1 MAKKYYWLKLKE
13 DFFEQRVIKKLRKIA
28 GGDTYTIIYLK
39 LQLLAMKNDG
49 KLIFENVEEDFASEM
64 ALELDEDVE
73 NVKVTLMYLEKNN
86 LIETISRDEF
96 LLPEVLEVIGS
107 ETASAIRVREHRER
121 KKTLQCNN
129 DVTSCNEVVTDLKQK
144 CSVEKEKEKEIIT
157 NINNNKNIIEISEKE
172 EKVVINSNG
181 ALQQEIKM
189 LLGVRKIKIFDII
202 KLNKPIERIKEVIDY
217 CNKNNKADG
226 YLFKALRDDWELMEH
241 IDNYNKG
248 YNLTKPKEAYKELV

>member
-39 LQLLAMKNDG
+39 LQLLAMKNEG
-49 KLIFENVEEDFASEM
+49 KLLFENVEDDFASEM

-86 LIETISRDEF
+86 LIKTISKDEF
-96 LLPEVLEVIGS
+96 FLPEVLEVTGS

-157 NINNNKNIIEISEKE
+157 NINNNKNIIEISEKQ

-189 LLGVRKIKIFDII
+189 LLGVRKIKVFDII
-202 KLNKPIERIKEVIDY
+202 KLNKPIERIKEVINY

-226 YLFKALRDDWELMEH
+226 YLFKALRDDWELIEH
-241 IDNYNKG
+241 TDNYNKS

>member
-49 KLIFENVEEDFASEM
+49 KLIFENVEDDFASEM

-86 LIETISRDEF
+86 LIETISKDEF
-96 LLPEVLEVIGS
+96 FLPEVLGVTGS
-107 ETASAIRVREHRER
+107 ETASAIRVREYRER
-121 KKTLQCNN
+121 KKTLQCNT
-129 DVTSCNEVVTDLKQK
+129 DVISCNEVVTDLKQK
-144 CSVEKEKEKEIIT
+144 CSVEKEKEKEITT
-157 NINNNKNIIEISEKE
+157 NINNNKNIIKISEKE

-189 LLGVRKIKIFDII
+189 LLGVRKIKVYDII
-202 KLNKPIERIKEVIDY
+202 KLNKPIERIKFVINF

-226 YLFKALRDDWELMEH
+226 YLFKALKDDWELKEVQQEEKTC
-241 IDNYNKG
+241 Y
-248 YNLTKPKEAYKELV
+248 LTKPKEAYKELV

>member
-1 MAKKYYWLKLKE
+1 MSKRYYWLKLKE

-49 KLIFENVEEDFASEM
+49 KLVFENVEDDFASEM

-86 LIETISRDEF
+86 LIETISNEEYF
-96 LLPEVLEVIGS
+96 LPEVLAVTGS
-107 ETASAIRVREHRER
+107 ETASAIRVREHRE
-121 KKTLQCNN
+121 KKKALQCNN
-129 DVTSCNEVVTDLKQK
+129 NVITKKQDVIKVKQE
-144 CSVEKEKEKEIIT
+144 CSVEKEKEKEITT
-157 NINNNKNIIEISEKE
+157 NINNNIISDQE

-189 LLGVRKIKIFDII
+189 LLGVRKIKPYDII
-202 KLNKPIERIKEVIDY
+202 KLNKPIERIKFVVEF

-226 YLFKALRDDWELMEH
+226 YLFKALKDDWELKEVQQEEKTCH
-241 IDNYNKG
+241 Y
-248 YNLTKPKEAYKELV
+248 TKPKEAYKELV

>member
-1 MAKKYYWLKLKE
+1 MSKRYYWLKLKE

-49 KLIFENVEEDFASEM
+49 KLVFENVEDDFASEM

-86 LIETISRDEF
+86 LIETISNEEYF
-96 LLPEVLEVIGS
+96 LPEVLAVTGS
-107 ETASAIRVREHRER
+107 ETASAIRVREHRE
-121 KKTLQCNN
+121 KKKALQCNN
-129 DVTSCNEVVTDLKQK
+129 NVITKKQDVIEVKQE
-144 CSVEKEKEKEIIT
+144 CSVEKEKEKDITT
-157 NINNNKNIIEISEKE
+157 NINNLENIIEDQEQK
-172 EKVVINSNG
+172 EKVVVNSNG

-189 LLGVRKIKIFDII
+189 LLGVRKIKPYDII
-202 KLNKPIERIKEVIDY
+202 KLNKPIERIKFVIEF

-226 YLFKALRDDWELMEH
+226 YLFKALKDDWELKEVQQEEKTCH
-241 IDNYNKG
+241 Y
-248 YNLTKPKEAYKELV
+248 TKPKEAYKELV

>member
-1 MAKKYYWLKLKE
+1 MSKRYYWLKLKE

-49 KLIFENVEEDFASEM
+49 KLVFENVEDDFASEM

-86 LIETISRDEF
+86 LIERILNEEYF
-96 LLPEVLEVIGS
+96 LPEVLAVTGS
-107 ETASAIRVREHRER
+107 ETASAIRVREHRE
-121 KKTLQCNN
+121 KKKALQCNN
-129 DVTSCNEVVTDLKQK
+129 NVITKKQDVIKVKQE
-144 CSVEKEKEKEIIT
+144 CSVEKEKEKEITT
-157 NINNNKNIIEISEKE
+157 NINNNIISDQE

-189 LLGVRKIKIFDII
+189 LLGVRKIKPYDII
-202 KLNKPIERIKEVIDY
+202 KLNKPIERIKFVVEF

-226 YLFKALRDDWELMEH
+226 YLFKALKDDWELKEVQQEEKTCH
-241 IDNYNKG
+241 Y
-248 YNLTKPKEAYKELV
+248 TKPKEAYKELV

>member
-39 LQLLAMKNDG
+39 LQLLAMKNEG
-49 KLIFENVEEDFASEM
+49 KLIFENVEDDFASEM

-96 LLPEVLEVIGS
+96 LLPEVLEVTGS

-121 KKTLQCNN
+121 KKTLQCNT
-129 DVTSCNEVVTDLKQK
+129 DVTSCNEAVTDLKQK
-144 CSVEKEKEKEIIT
+144 CSVEKEKEKEITT

-172 EKVVINSNG
+172 EKVVVNSNG
-181 ALQQEIKM
+181 VLQQEIKM
-189 LLGVRKIKIFDII
+189 LLGVRKIKVFNII

-226 YLFKALRDDWELMEH
+226 YLFKALRDDWELVEH
-241 IDNYNKG
+241 NNDYNKS

>member
-64 ALELDEDVE
+64 ALELDEEVE

-96 LLPEVLEVIGS
+96 LLPEVLEVTGS

-181 ALQQEIKM
+181 VLQQEIKM
-189 LLGVRKIKIFDII
+189 LLGVRKIKVFDII

-226 YLFKALRDDWELMEH
+226 YLFKALRDDWELIEH
-241 IDNYNKG
+241 TDNYNKG